1 MTLRLLSGLSLNN
14 LWLLSDLERWRL
26 TLDNFSPDVQIDR
39 DCDSLSSCDYSK
51 KQIMRQLLLSLW
63 LLTMK
68 VLQLKSTFCR
78 RVSGFS
84 HLSIYVIFLAV
95 CPPWLP
101 GWVTLA
107 LRKRGYLMLCFYNM
121 FSLMNDKE
129 GRSTQR
135 VLRVSSTI
143 NLVWYKW
150 RQNTPIHITWII
162 KVK

>member
-1 MTLRLLSGLSLNN
+1 MIAFRPRMMKIDSRQLFTGRIDRQRSWLLEA
-14 LWLLSDLERWRL
+14 LWLL
-26 TLDNFSPDVQIDR
+26 
-39 DCDSLSSCDYSK
+39 K
-51 KQIMRQLLLSLW
+51 KTNYETTPSIF
-63 LLTMK
+63 
-68 VLQLKSTFCR
+68 VTFNHEGAPVKKYLCR

-84 HLSIYVIFLAV
+84 HLSIYVIYVIVIFLAV

-107 LRKRGYLMLCFYNM
+107 LCKRSYLMLCFYNM